1 MFIVRGDY
9 VIIASVVMGAIHWI
23 WGIIDVFSHQNIASQ
38 RKKFWIILVIA
49 IPAIGSICYYI
60 MGSKTVKL

>member
-9 VIIASVVMGAIHWI
+9 VIIASVVMGAIRWI

-38 RKKFWIILVIA
+38 RKNSGL
-49 IPAIGSICYYI
+49 Y
-60 MGSKTVKL
+60 

>member
-9 VIIASVVMGAIHWI
+9 LIIASVVMGGIHWI
-23 WGIIDVFSHQNIASQ
+23 WGTIDVFSHQNIASQ

-49 IPAIGSICYYI
+49 IPAIGSIC
-60 MGSKTVKL
+60 